1 MDKWIKTIKEM
12 SKDPKGKAIL
22 FFGFYLLFFVI
33 VILFVRT
40 SSRHLT
46 KMDDYEKG
54 TDIVLTQIRSLYEN
68 QNYAY
73 QYIVTTDDQVEE
85 FDGTRYLSNEMI
97 HYKDETY
104 LREKDDYFKWNGEK
118 WIPDRNP
125 KPYSNLSDPAFIGW
139 LIGHSKL
146 EAKTNYESGQMV
158 YHYQVLVDTLNEGL
172 NEDSSDLDLPSDSFI
187 IRTNEE
193 HELSSIVFQLSEY
206 CKYHKLCKY
215 SLKVEVN
222 YSLIGK
228 VESFDNSISN

>member
-85 FDGTRYLSNEMI
+85 FDGERYFSNEII
-97 HYKDETY
+97 HYNNDTY
-104 LREKDDYFKWNGEK
+104 LRDKDDYFKWNGEK

-125 KPYSNLSDPAFIGW
+125 KSYSNLSDPAFISW

-146 EAKTNYESGQMV
+146 EAKTSYESGQMI

-172 NEDSSDLDLPSDSFI
+172 NGTASDLDLPLDSFVV
-187 IRTNEE
+187 RTNEE
-193 HELSSIVFQLSEY
+193 REVSAIVFQLNEY
-206 CKYHKLCKY
+206 CKYHKLCNH
-215 SLKVEVN
+215 SLKVEVDYN
-222 YSLIGK
+222 SIGK
-228 VESFDNSISN
+228 VEPLGDSISN